1 MLPLQRAKHSQ
12 FYDGNRNAGN
22 WRHRT
27 SNPGNQLN
35 RTSHYEDIPSNRLGG
50 CRKKG
55 RECEECRIP
64 DPVTK
69 EARIIMPHMTSS
81 IIIPP
86 VPSIEAAA
94 LIIVVMPPVAPGP
107 SAKTPAQIIKDT
119 VEANTLPMPEKK
131 DFIFSHDFLKLRV

>member
-1 MLPLQRAKHSQ
+1 MRRMPHSGS
-12 FYDGNRNAGN
+12 GNKGSQNHNA
-22 WRHRT
+22 
-27 SNPGNQLN
+27 
-35 RTSHYEDIPSNRLGG
+35 
-50 CRKKG
+50 
-55 RECEECRIP
+55 
-64 DPVTK
+64 
-69 EARIIMPHMTSS
+69 AHMTSS

-94 LIIVVMPPVAPGP
+94 LIIVVMPPVAFCRP